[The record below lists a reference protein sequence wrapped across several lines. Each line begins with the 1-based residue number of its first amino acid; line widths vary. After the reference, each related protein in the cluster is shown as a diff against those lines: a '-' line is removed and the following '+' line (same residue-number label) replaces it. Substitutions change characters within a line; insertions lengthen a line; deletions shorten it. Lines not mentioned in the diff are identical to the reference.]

1 MVPNITTILPCF
13 PGEWAMLL
21 PSEAIL
27 TICREMGYTAWRD
40 RVRTPLHYTTAAQ
53 ESPPAR

>member
-1 MVPNITTILPCF
+1 
-13 PGEWAMLL
+13 MLL